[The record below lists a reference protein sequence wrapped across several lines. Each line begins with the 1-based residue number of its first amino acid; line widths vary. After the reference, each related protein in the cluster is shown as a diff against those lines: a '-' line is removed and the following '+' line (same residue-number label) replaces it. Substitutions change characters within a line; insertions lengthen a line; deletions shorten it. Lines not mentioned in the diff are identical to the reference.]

1 MRSDLQFFKDGTEYM
16 KLCTDITVY
25 WTGQASSHRNGI
37 LNFQDQALAVI
48 GQHLTSYETAQMTG
62 GRPLNRQALNLI
74 SDWTSQALDEEAFV
88 SIKMEGGVVTDMPSD
103 TALGF
108 WSVPFRGNRVGAI
121 KAVLPASAAENPDWL
136 RNLAVGMVD
145 GLALHSGHAGYSIN
159 WDYRG
164 RYAPLCRRTMGRLA
178 RRFPGIDLPDIHGAL
193 MAIPSGM
200 KRVNWLSFLGT
211 GLVDRFGGIAPLKDV
226 LTGPAIELH
235 TGRNNVV
242 IEAGRA
248 PGIGDVNRRE
258 RLEPY
263 HEVGRALAP
272 VRSRTH
278 PPFLAGPGGPID
290 EELSAEWL
298 GWFDA

>member
-1 MRSDLQFFKDGTEYM
+1 MISRQQFR
-16 KLCTDITVY
+16 L
-25 WTGQASSHRNGI
+25 GI
-37 LNFQDQALAVI
+37 LVTVGLA
-48 GQHLTSYETAQMTG
+48 GWGFAGCSSSTG
-62 GRPLNRQALNLI
+62 GN
-74 SDWTSQALDEEAFV
+74 SGSGGDS
-88 SIKMEGGVVTDMPSD
+88 SEGTG
-103 TALGF
+103 G
-108 WSVPFRGNRVGAI
+108 
-121 KAVLPASAAENPDWL
+121 
-136 RNLAVGMVD
+136 
-145 GLALHSGHAGYSIN
+145 
-159 WDYRG
+159 
-164 RYAPLCRRTMGRLA
+164 
-178 RRFPGIDLPDIHGAL
+178 
-193 MAIPSGM
+193 IPSGM